1 METNTD
7 TETMRAPRSEVAFRH
22 PVANDEPVCE
32 SIFTAVATAE
42 DCSALEL
49 DPLAETIDTDALN
62 ALFSPSVR
70 DDRTRLSFQYAGY
83 TVVVGDDEITLH
95 AES

>member
-7 TETMRAPRSEVAFRH
+7 TETTRKPRSEVAVRR
-22 PVANDEPVCE
+22 PITDDESICE
-32 SIFTAVATAE
+32 SVFTAVASAE
-42 DCSALEL
+42 GCSILEL

-62 ALFSPSVR
+62 ALFLPGVR

-83 TVVVGDDEITLH
+83 TVVVGDEITLH
-95 AES
+95 PEP